1 MEKQIKIFDTTLRDG
16 EQSPGCSMNLEEKV
30 LLAKQLELLKV
41 DIIEAGFAI
50 ASPGDFK
57 AVQGIARAL
66 KDVRVASLSRTLEKD
81 IFSSYEALKDAV
93 SPRIHT
99 FIATSEI
106 HMRHKLKMTPD
117 QVVENA
123 VNAVKYASSLISD
136 VEFSCEDATRSDKS
150 FLYRIIRAV
159 IDAGA
164 TVVNIPDTV
173 GYATPMEMYNLI
185 HDIRMNVPNIHKASL
200 AVHCHND
207 LGLGV
212 ANSLYAAMAGAEQIE
227 CTMNGIGERAGNAAL
242 EEIVMAMLTRKDFYG
257 LETRIDTTQ
266 IMKTSRLLSTIT
278 GVQVQPNKAIVG
290 ANAFSH
296 ESGIHQHGMLANK
309 STYEIMTPE
318 SVGLGVNRMV
328 LGKHS
333 GRHAFRDRIVS
344 LGYELTDEEIDLAF
358 VAFKN
363 LADKKK
369 AIFDEDILTI
379 IEKRTI
385 KDSIYQLDK
394 YDIVSRKGKE
404 AKARVR
410 ILYHQESLE
419 AEEKGD
425 GPVDAAFKAVMKIT
439 GKTINLLDYTLHS
452 VTEGQDAVGK
462 AAVKIEVDEVIYN
475 GRGTSTDIVEAS
487 IRALL
492 DALSKSL
499 GNEKGC
505 EEEVV

>member
-30 LLAKQLELLKV
+30 AMAKQLEMLRV

-57 AVQGIARAL
+57 SVQGIARAV
-66 KDVRVASLSRTLEKD
+66 KDARVASLSRTLDKD
-81 IFSSYEALKDAV
+81 IFASYEALKDAV

-123 VNAVKYASSLISD
+123 VRAVEYASSLISD
-136 VEFSCEDATRSDKS
+136 VEFSCEDATRSDKE
-150 FLYRIIRAV
+150 FLYRIIQAV

-185 HDIRMNVPNIHKASL
+185 NDIRMNVPNIHRASL

-212 ANSLYAAMAGAEQIE
+212 ANSLYAVMAGADQIE

-242 EEIVMAMLTRKDFYG
+242 EEIVMALQTRKDLYG
-257 LETRIDTTQ
+257 ATTRIDTTQ
-266 IMKTSRLLSTIT
+266 IMKASRLLSSIT

-296 ESGIHQHGMLANK
+296 ESGIHQHGMLANR

-318 SVGLGVNRMV
+318 SIGLNMNRMV

-333 GRHAFRDRIVS
+333 GRHAFRDRIIT
-344 LGYELTDEEIDLAF
+344 LGYELTDEEID
-358 VAFKN
+358 VAFAAFKE

-379 IEKRTI
+379 IEKRPTE
-385 KDSIYQLDK
+385 DAVYTLDK
-394 YDIVSRKGKE
+394 YDIVSRKGRE
-404 AKARVR
+404 ARASVR
-410 ILYHQESLE
+410 ILFNKESME
-419 AEEKGD
+419 AVEKGD

-439 GKTINLLDYTLHS
+439 GKAINLLDYTLHS

-462 AAVKIEVDEVIYN
+462 ATVKIEVENTTYN
-475 GRGTSTDIVEAS
+475 GRGTSTDVVEAS
-487 IRALL
+487 IKALL
-492 DALSKSL
+492 DALSKSAV
-499 GNEKGC
+499 K
-505 EEEVV
+505 EEACAEEAV

>member
-1 MEKQIKIFDTTLRDG
+1 MERQIKIFDTTLRDG
-16 EQSPGCSMNLEEKV
+16 EQSPGCSMNLEEKIAM
-30 LLAKQLELLKV
+30 AKQLELLRV

-57 AVQGIARAL
+57 SVQAIARAV

-81 IFSSYEALKDAV
+81 IFASYEALKDAAA
-93 SPRIHT
+93 PRIHT

-106 HMRHKLKMTPD
+106 HMQHKLKMTPD

-123 VNAVKYASSLISD
+123 VRAVTYASSLISD
-136 VEFSCEDATRSDKS
+136 VEFSCEDATRSDKA
-150 FLYRIIRAV
+150 FLYRIVKAV

-173 GYATPMEMYNLI
+173 GYATPMEMYSLI
-185 HDIRMNVPNIHKASL
+185 QDIRMNVPNIHKASL

-212 ANSLYAAMAGAEQIE
+212 ANTLYAVMAGADQIE

-242 EEIVMAMLTRKDFYG
+242 EEIVMALQTRKDLYG
-257 LETRIDTTQ
+257 ATTRIDTTQ
-266 IMKTSRLLSTIT
+266 IMKASRLLSSIT

-296 ESGIHQHGMLANK
+296 ESGIHQHGMLANR

-318 SVGLGVNRMV
+318 SIGLNVNRMV

-333 GRHAFRDRIVS
+333 GRHAFRERIIT
-344 LGYELTDEEIDLAF
+344 LGFELTDEEIDTAF
-358 VAFKN
+358 ASFKE

-369 AIFDEDILTI
+369 TIFDEDILTI
-379 IEKRTI
+379 IEKRATEEAV
-385 KDSIYQLDK
+385 YTLDK
-394 YDIVSRKGKE
+394 YDIVSRKGRE
-404 AKARVR
+404 ARACVQ
-410 ILYHQESLE
+410 ILFNKESLE
-419 AEEKGD
+419 AVEKGD

-439 GKTINLLDYTLHS
+439 GKEISLLDYTLHS

-462 AAVKIEVDEVIYN
+462 ATVKIEVDQVTYN
-475 GRGTSTDIVEAS
+475 GKGTSTDVVEAS

-492 DALSKSL
+492 DALSKSV
-499 GNEKGC
+499 GKEAAC
-505 EEEVV
+505 DEEAV